1 MTQNTFLVKVR
12 EVKQLHWKSGQMSG
26 LVLGLSF
33 QSRLNKK
40 NKLKLYMSCKLTRLD
55 VELFYWLCTFIFNIY
70 IALNYFIFIQYY
82 KKKNLFQINSDVLLN
97 IFH

>member
-55 VELFYWLCTFIFNIY
+55 VIIIIIILLAVHFYF
-70 IALNYFIFIQYY
+70 
-82 KKKNLFQINSDVLLN
+82 
-97 IFH
+97 